1 MPLDTMNLRP
11 MRIAATFAGITGA
24 AFLVAAASPQPTTE
38 AFQEGAE
45 EAPAAAADEA
55 NSLHDSMETMQRNL
69 KALRK
74 LMRDPAKKDEAL
86 AAVREMEGAVL
97 LGLAHVPKPLKELE
111 GSALLAHDVD
121 YKRRMATVYTT
132 LLDMELALDK
142 GDADALKTLYRALG
156 GQKKEGHQI
165 YIDGK

>member
-1 MPLDTMNLRP
+1 MNLHP
-11 MRIAATFAGITGA
+11 MRIAATLAGMTGA

-38 AFQEGAE
+38 ASQEGSE
-45 EAPAAAADEA
+45 RAPAAQEE
-55 NSLHDSMETMQRNL
+55 NPLHDSMETMQRNL

-74 LMRDPAKKDEAL
+74 LMRDPAKKDEAI
-86 AAVREMEGAVL
+86 AAVQEMEGAVL
-97 LGLAHVPKPLKELE
+97 LGLANVPKPVKELA

-142 GDADALKTLYRALG
+142 GDDDALKTLYRALG

>member
-1 MPLDTMNLRP
+1 MKLRP
-11 MRIAATFAGITGA
+11 TRIAATLAGLTGTA
-24 AFLVAAASPQPTTE
+24 VLLAAASPQPGTK
-38 AFQEGAE
+38 ALQEGAE
-45 EAPAAAADEA
+45 AAQAAEEA
-55 NSLHDSMETMQRNL
+55 NPLHESMETMQRNL

-74 LMRDPAKKDEAL
+74 LMRDAAKKDEAL
-86 AAVREMEGAVL
+86 AAVHEMEDAVL
-97 LGLAHVPKPLKELE
+97 VGLANVPEPLEKLE

-121 YKRRMATVYTT
+121 YKRRMASVYTT

>member
-1 MPLDTMNLRP
+1 MTLRP
-11 MRIAATFAGITGA
+11 TRIVASLAGLAGA

-38 AFQEGAE
+38 PLQDGA
-45 EAPAAAADEA
+45 EAPAAAESDEDHA
-55 NSLHDSMETMQRNL
+55 LHESMETMQRNL

-74 LMRDPAKKDEAL
+74 LMRDPAQKDEAL
-86 AAVREMEGAVL
+86 KAVREMEAAVL
-97 LGLAHVPKPLKELE
+97 VGLAHVPKPLKELA
-111 GSALLAHDVD
+111 GSELLAHDVD
-121 YKRRMATVYTT
+121 YKRRMASVYTT

-142 GDADALKTLYRALG
+142 GDGDALKTLYRALG